1 MRNSHAFSMSH
12 CWSFSEDIIT
22 SKVKRTLLIPS
33 HTTCEFW
40 TSRKCSGLMKLTYRV
55 NILLAGSDTQLPLH
69 RHLCSSLEAF
79 TIPSACSATLY
90 AGETSMTFGAWT
102 FKIFKHSP
110 GSALKPREN
119 RPLLVTATPWTISM
133 ASSSS
138 SEGRT
143 ITIASLM
150 ISSCSKSSS
159 ASGRHALIQ
168 DLAYCA
174 RLCSPTSFQPCL
186 DYDDQQSN
194 CDLWRTH
201 CRKQQKQVILYSGG
215 SLVCEKH

>member
-1 MRNSHAFSMSH
+1 MEATIIISLKTTMPSMCQNASGSTLQISPKSIKYALKNSHASSMNRY
-12 CWSFSEDIIT
+12 WSFSEDIIT

-119 RPLLVTATPWTISM
+119 RPLLVTATP
-133 ASSSS
+133 
-138 SEGRT
+138 
-143 ITIASLM
+143 
-150 ISSCSKSSS
+150 
-159 ASGRHALIQ
+159 
-168 DLAYCA
+168 
-174 RLCSPTSFQPCL
+174 
-186 DYDDQQSN
+186 
-194 CDLWRTH
+194 
-201 CRKQQKQVILYSGG
+201 
-215 SLVCEKH
+215 